1 MTYIKQTMVM
11 FFALTLCMSS
21 YAHQTDREI
30 MLQIE
35 NDELVLRLAEVL
47 IENRRLEKFAN
58 EALSAKKAGQ
68 KVVAGC
74 DPLVLQ
80 KNIFVDWA
88 SLGDIG
94 ISSKSESW
102 IRDYGPKC
110 TVNQLKTIYIQIE
123 DYLYYFSTSKKMLNF
138 MIKSRS

>member
-47 IENRRLEKFAN
+47 IENKRLEKFAN

-88 SLGDIG
+88 SLGDIR

>member
-1 MTYIKQTMVM
+1 
-11 FFALTLCMSS
+11 
-21 YAHQTDREI
+21 

-88 SLGDIG
+88 SLGDIR

>member
-1 MTYIKQTMVM
+1 MVI
-11 FFALTLCMSS
+11 FFGLTLCMSS

-58 EALSAKKAGQ
+58 EVLSAKKMGR

-74 DPLVLQ
+74 DPLVLE
-80 KNIFVDWA
+80 KNIFIDWA
-88 SLGDIG
+88 STGDRG
-94 ISSKSESW
+94 ISKRSESW

-110 TVNQLKTIYIQIE
+110 TVNQLKTIYNKIE
-123 DYLYYFSTSKKMLNF
+123 EYLYYSSTSKKMLNF